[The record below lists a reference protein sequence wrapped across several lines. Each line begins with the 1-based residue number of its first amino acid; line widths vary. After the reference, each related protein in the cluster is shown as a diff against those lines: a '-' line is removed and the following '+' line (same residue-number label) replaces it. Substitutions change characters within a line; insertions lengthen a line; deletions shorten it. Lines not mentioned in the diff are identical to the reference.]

1 MKFRE
6 FLRELH
12 RRNVWKV
19 AVAYT
24 AAAVVLLEVLTH
36 LFLNF
41 EAPHWVLKVIT
52 TLLIAGLPLACLA
65 AWGFEVKEGGVRSI
79 PRVPKEASPALPA
92 PDTTAPP
99 SIAVLPFADMSAEH
113 DQQYLGDGIAEELLN
128 ALASIEGLNVAART
142 SSFSFAG
149 KGASME
155 EIGRTL
161 HVGHVLEGSVRKSG
175 QKLRVTA
182 QLINVETGFHR
193 YSQTYDRQVQDIF
206 DIQNEIARE
215 IVAALLPR
223 LGVQKDATL
232 ITHGTNN
239 LEAYNLRLRARQWIT
254 QPSPATYREVI
265 DQLRQATRLDPAY
278 AGAWSDL
285 AYIFGFTSAWMS
297 DPLPNLLEAHHA
309 AEMALRIAPD
319 DVLALL
325 FRAFVTTLVYR
336 DATAADHYYE
346 LARAA
351 GGDLSVWAFNRA
363 VLFDH
368 PLGQWDRA
376 RPALEEAARRDPLAH
391 NVKWALAVSYE
402 WSGRHADAVRLAEEL
417 RHLEV
422 PSPDG
427 IASVAIIL
435 KDPVVAASARDSL
448 AAMVAAAPDE
458 LANVGHLYQFSID
471 EAIGDRTHA
480 RQLLDKLLAEE
491 AAERPV
497 SPVVIAEGY
506 KALGEYERAID
517 WWSRAVDQHVPY
529 TLAWMASVTRV
540 HPVIGKHPR
549 FLALLKRMGLEGDQT
564 AAGPVS
570 RRRGH

>member
-1 MKFRE
+1 
-6 FLRELH
+6 
-12 RRNVWKV
+12 VWKV
-19 AVAYT
+19 AVAYVAT
-24 AAAVVLLEVLTH
+24 AAVLLEVLTH
-36 LFLNF
+36 LFHNF

-52 TLLIAGLPLACLA
+52 TLLIVGLPLTCLA
-65 AWGFEVKEGGVRSI
+65 AWGFEFREGGVRSV
-79 PRVPKEASPALPA
+79 PRVPKDTTPALPA

-142 SSFSFAG
+142 SSFSFSG
-149 KGASME
+149 KGAGIE
-155 EIGRTL
+155 EIGRAL

-182 QLINVETGFHR
+182 QLINVETGFHC

-206 DIQNEIARE
+206 EIQNEIARE
-215 IVAALLPR
+215 IVAALLPK
-223 LGVQKDATL
+223 LGVQKNATL

-239 LEAYNLRLRARQWIT
+239 LEAYNLRLRARQWIR
-254 QPSPATYREVI
+254 QPSPATYREII

-285 AYIFGFTSAWMS
+285 AYILGFTSAWMS
-297 DPLPNLLEAHHA
+297 DPMPNLLEAHYA
-309 AEMALRIAPD
+309 AETALRITPD
-319 DVLALL
+319 DMLALL
-325 FRAFVTTLVYR
+325 GRAFVRTLVYR
-336 DATAADHYYE
+336 DAKAADQCYE

-351 GGDLSVWAFNRA
+351 GRDLSVWAFNRA

-376 RPALEEAARRDPLAH
+376 RPALEEAARADPLSH
-391 NVKWALAVSYE
+391 NVKWPLAFNYE
-402 WSGRHADAVRLAEEL
+402 RSGRHADAVRLAEEL
-417 RHLEV
+417 LQLGV
-422 PSPDG
+422 ASPDG

-435 KDPVVAASARDSL
+435 KDPVIAARARDSL
-448 AAMVAAAPDE
+448 AAMVVAAPDE
-458 LANVGHLYQFSID
+458 LANAGHLYQFSID

-480 RQLLDKLLAEE
+480 RQLLDRLLAEE
-491 AAERPV
+491 TAERPA

-506 KALGEYERAID
+506 KALGEYDRAID

-529 TLAWMASVTRV
+529 TLGWMAMMNRM

-549 FLALLKRMGLEGDQT
+549 FLALLRRMGLEGEQT
-564 AAGPVS
+564 AVG
-570 RRRGH
+570 

>member
-1 MKFRE
+1 MGLRE
-6 FLRELH
+6 FFKELH
-12 RRNVWKV
+12 HRNVFKV

-36 LFLNF
+36 LFHNF
-41 EAPHWVLKVIT
+41 EAPIWVLKVIT
-52 TLLIAGLPLACLA
+52 TLLIVGLPVACLM
-65 AWGFEVKEGGVRSI
+65 AWGFEFKESGVRSV
-79 PRVPKEASPALPA
+79 PRVPKDSKPALPA
-92 PDTTAPP
+92 PEATVPP
-99 SIAVLPFADMSAEH
+99 SIAVLPFVDMSAEH

-142 SSFSFAG
+142 SSFSFHG
-149 KGASME
+149 KSVTMS
-155 EIGRTL
+155 EIGDTL
-161 HVGHVLEGSVRKSG
+161 HVRHVLEGSVRRAG

-223 LGVQKDATL
+223 LGVQKNATL

-239 LEAYNLRLRARQWIT
+239 LEAYNMRLRARQWIT

-285 AYIFGFTSAWMS
+285 AYILAFTSFWMS
-297 DPLPNLLEAHHA
+297 DPLPHLLEAHHA
-309 AEMALRIAPD
+309 AETALRIAPD

-325 FRAFVTTLVYR
+325 FRAFVRTLVYR
-336 DATAADHYYE
+336 DAKAADHYYE

-368 PLGQWDRA
+368 PLGHWDRI

-391 NVKWALAVSYE
+391 NVKWPLAFNYE
-402 WSGRHADAVRLAEEL
+402 RSGRHADAVRLAEEL

-422 PSPDG
+422 ASPDG
-427 IASVAIIL
+427 IASVAMIL
-435 KDPVVAASARDSL
+435 KDPIFAARARDSL

-506 KALGEYERAID
+506 KALGEYDRAID

-529 TLAWMASVTRV
+529 TLGWMATTGRM
-540 HPVIGKHPR
+540 HPVIGTHPR
-549 FLALLKRMGLEGDQT
+549 FLALLKRMGLIPAA
-564 AAGPVS
+564 AAGPEE
-570 RRRGH
+570 R

>member
-19 AVAYT
+19 AVAYVAT
-24 AAAVVLLEVLTH
+24 AAVLLEVLTH
-36 LFLNF
+36 LFHNF

-52 TLLIAGLPLACLA
+52 TLLITGLPLACLA
-65 AWGFEVKEGGVRSI
+65 AWGFEFKEGGVHS
-79 PRVPKEASPALPA
+79 VPPAPKGTTPALPA
-92 PDTTAPP
+92 PDTAAPP
-99 SIAVLPFADMSAEH
+99 SIAVLPFADMSAER
-113 DQQYLGDGIAEELLN
+113 DQQFLGDGIAEELLN

-149 KGASME
+149 KGASIA
-155 EIGRTL
+155 EIGSTL
-161 HVGHVLEGSVRKSG
+161 HVRHVLEGSVRMSG

-182 QLINVETGFHR
+182 QLVTGFHC

-206 DIQNEIARE
+206 EIQNEIARQ
-215 IVAALLPR
+215 IVAALLPK
-223 LGVQKDATL
+223 LGVHKDAAL
-232 ITHGTNN
+232 ITHGTSN
-239 LEAYNLRLRARQWIT
+239 LEAYNVRLRARQWIT

-265 DQLRQATRLDPAY
+265 DQLRRATLLDPGY

-285 AYIFGFTSAWMS
+285 AYILGFTSFWMA

-309 AEMALRIAPD
+309 AETALRITPD
-319 DVLALL
+319 DMLALL
-325 FRAFVTTLVYR
+325 VRAVLRTLVYR
-336 DATAADHYYE
+336 DARAADHCYE

-363 VLFDH
+363 VLYDH
-368 PLGQWDRA
+368 ALGHWDQA
-376 RPALEEAARRDPLAH
+376 RPALEEASRRDPLAH
-391 NVKWALAVSYE
+391 NVKWPLAFNYE
-402 WSGRHADAVRLAEEL
+402 RSGRHADAVRLAEEL
-417 RHLEV
+417 RDLDV
-422 PSPDG
+422 ASPDG
-427 IASVAIIL
+427 IASVAMIL
-435 KDPVVAASARDSL
+435 KDPIVTARARDSL

-458 LANVGHLYQFSID
+458 LANAGHLYQFSID

-480 RQLLDKLLAEE
+480 RQLLEKLLAEDS
-491 AAERPV
+491 AERPV

-529 TLAWMASVTRV
+529 TLGWMAPMSRM
-540 HPVIGKHPR
+540 HPVIGKNPR
-549 FLALLKRMGLEGDQT
+549 FLALLRRMGLGE
-564 AAGPVS
+564 
-570 RRRGH
+570 

>member
-36 LFLNF
+36 LFHNF

-52 TLLIAGLPLACLA
+52 TLLMAGLPLACLA
-65 AWGFEVKEGGVRSI
+65 AWGFEVREGRVRSV
-79 PRVPKEASPALPA
+79 PREPQETKPALLA
-92 PDTTAPP
+92 PVTTAPP

-149 KGASME
+149 KGASIE

-161 HVGHVLEGSVRKSG
+161 HVRHVLEGSVRKSG

-182 QLINVETGFHR
+182 QLINVETGFHC
-193 YSQTYDRQVQDIF
+193 YSQTYDRPVQDIF

-239 LEAYNLRLRARQWIT
+239 LEAYNMRLRARQWIT
-254 QPSPATYREVI
+254 QPSPATYREI
-265 DQLRQATRLDPAY
+265 IGQLRQATRLDPAY

-285 AYIFGFTSAWMS
+285 AYILGFTSAWMS
-297 DPLPNLLEAHHA
+297 DPMPNLLEAHHA
-309 AEMALRIAPD
+309 VETALRIKPD
-319 DVLALL
+319 DMLALL
-325 FRAFVTTLVYR
+325 GRAFLRTLVYR
-336 DATAADHYYE
+336 DAKAADHWYE
-346 LARAA
+346 IARAA

-376 RPALEEAARRDPLAH
+376 RPALEEAARIDPLSH
-391 NVKWALAVSYE
+391 NVKWPLAFNYE
-402 WSGRHADAVRLAEEL
+402 RSGRHADAVRLAEEL
-417 RHLEV
+417 RDLRV
-422 PSPDG
+422 ASPDG
-427 IASVAIIL
+427 IASVAMIL
-435 KDPVVAASARDSL
+435 KDPVVAAGARDSL
-448 AAMVAAAPDE
+448 AAMIAAAPDE
-458 LANVGHLYQFSID
+458 LANAGHLYQFSID

-480 RQLLDKLLAEE
+480 RQLLDKLLAEDS
-491 AAERPV
+491 AERPA

-506 KALGEYERAID
+506 KALGEYDRAID
-517 WWSRAVDQHVPY
+517 WWSRAVDQHLPY
-529 TLAWMASVTRV
+529 TLGWMAMMNRM

-564 AAGPVS
+564 AAG
-570 RRRGH
+570 

>member
-506 KALGEYERAID
+506 KALGDYERAID

-540 HPVIGKHPR
+540 HPVISKHPR

-564 AAGPVS
+564 TAGPVL